1 MRYDV
6 AVIGGGP
13 GGYVAAI
20 RMGQLGLKVA
30 LIEEGELGGVCLN
43 RGCIPTKAL
52 YSATKL
58 LERAEDAQAMGISF
72 PMPDLDLSVLAA
84 WKDGVVTRLVNGI
97 ATLLKANKVTVV
109 SARGTIA
116 GQGKVDLSTGE
127 TVEAERI
134 VLATGSSPIEIS
146 GFSFANPCVWSSDDA
161 LALTEIPERLVV
173 IGGGVIGLEIATIY
187 NRLGSAVTI
196 LEMMPEILPGI
207 DLDRRTIATLKR
219 ALKAQ
224 GIIIHVNTAA
234 KSIEE
239 TPEGPVVQ
247 IADGDAVAA
256 DRILLAVGRRPNSAD
271 IGLETVEIEPD
282 RRGFIPVDEK
292 LQTSA
297 PGVYAI
303 GDLVLGPMLAHK
315 ASHEGILV
323 AEAQRRT
330 QGPTLQVSETRSDV
344 TEWVIPQ
351 AIFTDPEIA
360 SVGLSEKKAKEEGYD
375 IIVGRFPYAALGKA
389 QGMRET
395 EGFFQV
401 IADAKSERLLGA
413 QIIGAEASALIAEAA
428 LAVQNKLALSA
439 IADGIH
445 AHPTLP
451 EGLKEAAEAA
461 LGRAI
466 HAVNR

>member
-58 LERAEDAQAMGISF
+58 LERAEDAKAMGIEF
-72 PMPDLDLSVLAA
+72 AAPVIDLEKLAS
-84 WKDGVVTRLVNGI
+84 WKDGIISTLVGGI
-97 ATLLKANKVTVV
+97 AALLKANGVTVYQ
-109 SARGTIA
+109 ARGRLDGTGRVA
-116 GQGKVDLSTGE
+116 LSTAE
-127 TVEAERI
+127 TVDAERI
-134 VLATGSSPIEIS
+134 VLATGSSPIEIP
-146 GFSFANPCVWSSDDA
+146 GFSFADPYVWSSDDA
-161 LALTEIPERLVV
+161 LALAEIPRRLVV

-224 GIIIHVNTAA
+224 GITIHVNTAA

-239 TPEGPVVQ
+239 TSEGPVVQ
-247 IADGDAVAA
+247 IADGDAVVA

-271 IGLETVEIEPD
+271 IGLETVGIEPD
-282 RRGFIPVDEK
+282 RRGFVPVDEK

-303 GDLVLGPMLAHK
+303 GDLVLGLMLAHK
-315 ASHEGILV
+315 AS
-323 AEAQRRT
+323 AEAVHLAALFV
-330 QGPTLQVSETRSDV
+330 GENSSLDYET
-344 TEWVIPQ
+344 IPQ
-351 AIFTDPEIA
+351 AIFTDPEIS

-401 IADAKSERLLGA
+401 VADAKSKRLLGA

-428 LAVQNKLALSA
+428 LAVQNKLPLSA

>member
-1 MRYDV
+1 MKYDV
-6 AVIGGGP
+6 AMIGGGP

-20 RMGQLGLKVA
+20 RMGQLGLSVA
-30 LIEEGELGGVCLN
+30 LIEEGNLGGVCLN

-58 LERAEDAQAMGISF
+58 LERAEDAKAMGISF
-72 PMPDLDLSVLAA
+72 PMPDLDLSALAA
-84 WKDGVVTRLVNGI
+84 WKDGVVSTLVSGI
-97 ATLLKANKVTVV
+97 SSLLKTNGVTIYQ
-109 SARGTIA
+109 ARGRLDGTGNVA
-116 GQGKVDLSTGE
+116 LSTGE
-127 TVEAERI
+127 TVDAERI

-146 GFSFANPCVWSSDDA
+146 GFSFANPYVWSSDDA
-161 LALTEIPERLVV
+161 LNLTEIPERLVV

-187 NRLGSAVTI
+187 NRLESTVTI

-224 GIIIHVNTAA
+224 GITIRVNTAA

-239 TPEGPVVQ
+239 TPEGALVQ

-271 IGLETVEIEPD
+271 IGLETVGIEPD
-282 RRGFIPVDEK
+282 RRGFVPVDEK

-315 ASHEGILV
+315 ASADAVHLAALFVG
-323 AEAQRRT
+323 
-330 QGPTLQVSETRSDV
+330 ETPSLDYE
-344 TEWVIPQ
+344 TIPQ
-351 AIFTDPEIA
+351 AIFTDPEIS

-375 IIVGRFPYAALGKA
+375 IVVGRFPYAALGKA

-401 IADAKSERLLGA
+401 VADAKSKRLLGT

-428 LAVQNKLALSA
+428 LAVQNKLSLSA

>member
-1 MRYDV
+1 MTYDV
-6 AVIGGGP
+6 AVIGAGP

-20 RMGQLGLKVA
+20 RMGQLGLKVT

-58 LERAEDAQAMGISF
+58 IERAEDAKAMGIEF
-72 PMPDLDLSVLAA
+72 TAPAIDLPKLAS
-84 WKDGVVTRLVNGI
+84 WKDGVISTLVGGI
-97 ATLLKANKVTVV
+97 ASLLKANGVEVFQ
-109 SARGTIA
+109 AEGRLDGA
-116 GQGKVDLSTGE
+116 GRVALSTGE
-127 TVEAERI
+127 TISAESI
-134 VLATGSSPIEIS
+134 VLATGSSPIEIP
-146 GFSFANPCVWSSDDA
+146 GFSFSDPYIWSSDDA
-161 LALTEIPERLVV
+161 LALTEIPQRLVV
-173 IGGGVIGLEIATIY
+173 IGGGVIGLELATIY

-219 ALKAQ
+219 SLKEQ
-224 GIIIHVNTAA
+224 KITVRVNTAA

-239 TPEGPVVQ
+239 TSEGTVVHT
-247 IADGDAVAA
+247 ADGDAVAA
-256 DRILLAVGRRPNSAD
+256 DRILLAVGRRPNSAG

-282 RRGFIPVDEK
+282 RRGFIPVDEN
-292 LQTSA
+292 LQTAA

-303 GDLVLGPMLAHK
+303 GDLVPGPMLAHK
-315 ASHEGILV
+315 ASHEGVLV

-330 QGPTLQVSETRSDV
+330 QDQQRRREGSDA
-344 TEWVIPQ
+344 TEWIIPQ
-351 AIFTDPEIA
+351 AIFTDPEVA

-401 IADAKSERLLGA
+401 VADAKSKRLLGA

-428 LAVQNKLALSA
+428 LAVQNGLSLSA

>member
-1 MRYDV
+1 
-6 AVIGGGP
+6 
-13 GGYVAAI
+13 
-20 RMGQLGLKVA
+20 MGQLGLKVV
-30 LIEEGELGGVCLN
+30 LVEKGDLGGVCLN

-58 LERAEDAQAMGISF
+58 LERATDAKAMGIEF
-72 PMPDLDLSVLAA
+72 TAPVIDLEKLAS
-84 WKDGVVTRLVNGI
+84 WKDGVISTLVGGI
-97 ATLLKANKVTVV
+97 AALLKANKATVI

-116 GQGKVDLSTGE
+116 GQGMINLSTGE
-127 TVEAERI
+127 TIEAERI
-134 VLATGSSPIEIS
+134 VLATGSSPIEIP
-146 GFSFANPCVWSSDDA
+146 GFSFANSYVWSSDDA
-161 LALTEIPERLVV
+161 LGLTEIPKRLVV

-187 NRLGSAVTI
+187 NRLGSTVTI

-207 DLDRRTIATLKR
+207 DLDRRTISTLKR

-224 GIIIHVNTAA
+224 GITIRVNTAA

-239 TPEGPVVQ
+239 TPEGPLVQ

-256 DRILLAVGRRPNSAD
+256 DRILLAVGRRPNSAGV
-271 IGLETVEIEPD
+271 GLETVGIEPD
-282 RRGFIPVDEK
+282 RRGFVPVDEK

-303 GDLVLGPMLAHK
+303 GDLVPGPMLAHK
-315 ASHEGILV
+315 AS
-323 AEAQRRT
+323 AEAVHLAALFV
-330 QGPTLQVSETRSDV
+330 GEDSSLDYET
-344 TEWVIPQ
+344 IPQ

-401 IADAKSERLLGA
+401 VADAKSKRLLGA

-428 LAVQNKLALSA
+428 LAVQNKLPLSA